1 MSDDRPKNSPENTGN
16 VPAASEI
23 DVTPKGPATV
33 EGEAQE
39 KLPTSD
45 KGYRKLG
52 FAILL
57 LAFGG
62 FGTWAATASLA
73 IAVVAPGSVSIESFK
88 RTVQHLEGGIVEAL
102 HVEDGDKVEAGD
114 TLMVLSDTQASSQ
127 LEIARSQY
135 LINRAMEARLLAEQ
149 EGAEMLTI
157 PEALQ
162 DVDNPRVQQVL
173 AVQQSLFVAR
183 KQSLKSTLEALDEQI
198 VQMREQIEG
207 LEERIS
213 VNKRRITSMRG
224 EAEDFR
230 SLFQEGLGDNQRL
243 RELERQILQLEGS
256 NAEFRSNI
264 AQLKSQISEKRLE
277 REIQQQEFQKE
288 VGEQLRQ
295 AQSQIAEAEE
305 QIVSLSDQVER
316 TVIKAPVSGTVVGL
330 EVHTDGA
337 VIRGGDKIMDIVPS
351 NDGFVVAARIPT
363 RDIDNI
369 FVGQFAE
376 IRFSA
381 FNQRL
386 TDVIDGEVIHVSAD
400 SFEDEATGEQ
410 YYRARVRVTEK
421 GRKKMT
427 EHMQLLSGMPAE
439 VMIRTGER
447 TFASY
452 IAKPITDMLARAI
465 RED

>member
-1 MSDDRPKNSPENTGN
+1 MSNDKRQLSAE
-16 VPAASEI
+16 SEI
-23 DVTPKGPATV
+23 DVTPQGPATLD
-33 EGEAQE
+33 GEAHE

-52 FAILL
+52 FGILFIAL
-57 LAFGG
+57 GG
-62 FGTWAATASLA
+62 FVLWAVTASLA
-73 IAVVAPGSVSIESFK
+73 VAVVAPGSVSIESFK
-88 RTVQHLEGGIVEAL
+88 RTVQHLEGGIVEEL
-102 HVEDGDKVEAGD
+102 MVEDGDKVEAGD
-114 TLMVLSDTQASSQ
+114 TLLVLSDTQARSQ

-135 LINRAMEARLLAEQ
+135 LISRAMEARLLAEQ
-149 EGAEMLTI
+149 EGAEMLEM
-157 PEALQ
+157 PE
-162 DVDNPRVQQVL
+162 DIRNPDSPRMQQII
-173 AVQQSLFVAR
+173 AVQQSLFTAR
-183 KQSLKSTLEALDEQI
+183 QQSLKSTLESLDEQI
-198 VQMREQIEG
+198 VQMREQIDG
-207 LEERIS
+207 LEQRIS
-213 VNKRRITSMRG
+213 VNNNRISSLRG

-230 SLFQEGLGDNQRL
+230 SLYREGLGDNQRL
-243 RELERQILQLEGS
+243 RELERQILQYEGD

-264 AQLKSQISEKRLE
+264 AQLRSQISENRLE

-295 AQSQIAEAEE
+295 AQSQIAESME

-316 TVIKAPVSGTVVGL
+316 TVVKAPVSGTVVGSQ
-330 EVHTDGA
+330 VHTEGA
-337 VIRGGDKIMDIVPS
+337 VIRGGDTIMNIVPS

-400 SFEDEATGEQ
+400 SFEDEATGEN

-421 GRKKMT
+421 GREKMT
-427 EHMQLLSGMPAE
+427 EQMQLLSGMPAE